1 MALALLRRR
10 RSKAA
15 LAEAAGLSV
24 PLPEGAGAVAREIVD
39 PMGSPMPGADVTVT
53 ALDTHRVAA
62 RGTTDPYGYF
72 VAVLPPGRYSLLAAA
87 EGLQPHRETVEVG
100 PTGAGPAERVWLPR
114 SEGRR

>member
-1 MALALLRRR
+1 MRAVDRESRSRTARPRRKVNIMALALLRRR

-39 PMGSPMPGADVTVT
+39 PMGSPMAGVDVTVT

-62 RGTTDPYGYF
+62 RGTTDS
-72 VAVLPPGRYSLLAAA
+72 ADARS
-87 EGLQPHRETVEVG
+87 
-100 PTGAGPAERVWLPR
+100 PR
-114 SEGRR
+114 TSRKAHTTPL